1 MYLATFEA
9 DGRVRLGAVVG
20 QRVVD
25 LAAESRRAGSD
36 PLPADML
43 AFVDDAAVNLERAH
57 RLLTSLGPAAGYLL
71 SEVRLLAPIPR
82 PRQNVLCVGRNYLEH
97 VAEGARTRGEDV
109 RTPEHP
115 AFFTKRATAVIGPGA
130 PIRWDPAVTAG
141 LDWEAELAV
150 VIGRRGKNIPPQHAY
165 DYVFGYTCANDVS
178 ARDVQHKRHGGQ
190 WFRGKSLD
198 DSCPLGPWIVTREA
212 LPNPHGRR
220 ITCRV
225 NGVVKQDANT
235 ADMIFDI
242 PTLIAELSAGL
253 TLEPG
258 DILLTG
264 TPSGVGYA
272 RSPQEF
278 LRPGDVVE
286 VEIEGLGVLRNP
298 VAAVERD

>member
-1 MYLATFEA
+1 MRLATFEVQGLA
-9 DGRVRLGAVVG
+9 RLGAVVG
-20 QRVVD
+20 SRVVD
-25 LAAESRRAGSD
+25 LAAEARHAGGD
-36 PLPADML
+36 PLPSDML
-43 AFVDDAAVNLERAH
+43 AFLDNAVANLERTR
-57 RLLTSLGPAAGYLL
+57 RLLACAGPSAGQPLDA
-71 SEVRLLAPIPR
+71 VRLLAPIPR

-97 VAEGARTRGEDV
+97 IAEGARTRGEAV
-109 RTPEHP
+109 QTPEHP
-115 AFFTKRATAVIGPGA
+115 AFFTKRATAVIGPAA
-130 PIRWDPAVTAG
+130 PIRWDAAVTAG

-150 VIGRRGKNIPPQHAY
+150 VIGRPGRDIPSERAY
-165 DYVFGYTCANDVS
+165 EYVFGYACANDVS

-198 DSCPLGPWIVTREA
+198 DSCPLGPWIVTSDE
-212 LPNPHGRR
+212 LPNPHGLR
-220 ITCRV
+220 IACCV
-225 NGVVKQDANT
+225 NGALKQDANT

-264 TPSGVGYA
+264 TPSGVGCA
-272 RSPQEF
+272 RAPQEF

-298 VAAVERD
+298 VVTAERR